1 MPFELLLAIRYL
13 KAKRENSFI
22 SIITLI
28 SIIGVMAGVMALII
42 VLSVMNGFRSDLL
55 SKILGVNSHIM
66 VLSLEGGFNN
76 YREIEPKLKTIKE
89 VVAFTPFVYSQVM
102 IKGSNSSS
110 GAILTGIEPETA
122 TKVIDINR
130 MIKKGSL
137 KHIKERIAGMPGIVL
152 GSELSKRLAA
162 FLGDTVTLI
171 SPEGRLTPVG
181 RVPNTKRYRV
191 VGIFESGMYEYDSS
205 MAYILLKEAQDFLD
219 MGDRITGIEV
229 RIKDPHRSDV
239 VAKRIHSL
247 VGYPFIVKDWKEMN
261 KSLFSALKLEKMTM
275 FVILTMI
282 VLVGALNII
291 STLILM
297 VTEKRRDIAILRA
310 MGASAK
316 NIMRIFVIQG
326 LLVGI
331 IGTIMGLMSGLGI
344 CYLLK
349 RYKFISLPADVYYIS
364 KLPVRVQLWDIIIVC
379 VAAVI
384 ISFIATIYPARHAS
398 KLNPVDILRY
408 E

>member
-181 RVPNTKRYRV
+181 RVPNTKRCRV

-229 RIKDPHRSDV
+229 RIKDPHRSDI

>member
-22 SIITLI
+22 SIIGII

-66 VLSLEGGFNN
+66 ILSLEGGFNN
-76 YREIEPKLKTIKE
+76 YREIESKLKKVKE
-89 VVAFTPFVYSQVM
+89 VVAFTPFVYSQLM
-102 IKGSNSSS
+102 IKGLNSSS
-110 GAILTGIEPETA
+110 GAILTGIDPETA
-122 TKVIDINR
+122 IKVIEINK

-137 KHIKERIAGMPGIVL
+137 RYIRKRVIGLPGIIL
-152 GSELSKRLAA
+152 GAELSNKIGAYP
-162 FLGDTVTLI
+162 GDLVTLI
-171 SPEGRLTPVG
+171 SPEGKLTPVG
-181 RVPNTKRYRV
+181 RVPNTERFRV
-191 VGIFESGMYEYDSS
+191 VGIFESGMYDYDSS
-205 MAYILLKEAQDFLD
+205 MAYVSLKEAQDFLD
-219 MGDRITGIEV
+219 MGTKITGIEV
-229 RIKDPHRSDV
+229 RIRSPHVSDR
-239 VAKRIHSL
+239 VAKKIQHLLR
-247 VGYPFIVKDWKEMN
+247 YPFVVKDWKEMN

-282 VLVGALNII
+282 VLVGALNIV

-297 VTEKRRDIAILRA
+297 VMEKKKDIAILRA

-326 LLVGI
+326 LIVGI
-331 IGTIMGLMSGLGI
+331 IGTIMGLISGLGI

-349 RYKFISLPADVYYIS
+349 KYKFISLPADVYYIS
-364 KLPVRVQLWDIIIVC
+364 KLPVQVQLWDIVFIA
-379 VAAVI
+379 VAAIV

>member
-229 RIKDPHRSDV
+229 RIKDPHRSDI